1 MLTNKKNINDQEPG
15 QILIGNFIEK
25 GVIDKIMNLQYMQF
39 PKWVFQK
46 RCTYI
51 SLMPLIQSRMDILY
65 QRFIDHYSSSQQLT
79 DHTKAEICN
88 HLSILHLN
96 KKHVLIKENQQHDFA
111 YFVIKGA
118 VRSYFLKDGIE
129 VNTWFA
135 LENDMVGSLQ
145 NFNDKPSR
153 ETIELVENCTLI
165 AINIKKIK
173 PLMFSNI
180 QIANFINKIIEEYAL
195 FLEDKFYFSQMAN
208 SIDKYLTL
216 LDKEPQLLQR
226 IPLTYIASFLGITRE
241 TLSRLRAK

>member
-1 MLTNKKNINDQEPG
+1 
-15 QILIGNFIEK
+15 
-25 GVIDKIMNLQYMQF
+25 
-39 PKWVFQK
+39 
-46 RCTYI
+46 
-51 SLMPLIQSRMDILY
+51 MDILF
-65 QRFIDHYSSSQQLT
+65 QPFLDHFSKNLPLSDQ
-79 DHTKAEICN
+79 TKVEIGR
-88 HLSILHLN
+88 HLEILNLN
-96 KKHVLIKENQQHDFA
+96 KRHLLIQENQRHDFA

-118 VRSYFLKDGIE
+118 VRSFYLKDGIE

-153 ETIELVENCTLI
+153 ETMELVENSTLI

-173 PLMFSNI
+173 PLMLSNI
-180 QIANFINKIIEEYAL
+180 QIANFINAIIEEYAL
-195 FLEDKFYFSQMAN
+195 FLEDKFYFSQMMN

-216 LDKEPQLLQR
+216 VDKQPQLLQR

>member
-1 MLTNKKNINDQEPG
+1 MNILFRT
-15 QILIGNFIEK
+15 IL
-25 GVIDKIMNLQYMQF
+25 
-39 PKWVFQK
+39 
-46 RCTYI
+46 
-51 SLMPLIQSRMDILY
+51 
-65 QRFIDHYSSSQQLT
+65 DHYSTNQQLT
-79 DHTKAEICN
+79 DQSIAEICS
-88 HLSILHLN
+88 HLSILNLN
-96 KKHVLIKENQQHDFA
+96 KKHVLIKENKLHDFA

-118 VRSYFLKDGIE
+118 VRSYYLKDGIE

-173 PLMFSNI
+173 PLIFSNI
-180 QIANFINKIIEEYAL
+180 QIANFVNTIIEEYAL

-216 LDKEPQLLQR
+216 LDKEPQILQR